1 MPEIKSMVMQKIGK
15 LIIVTL
21 ILTMFTGCYD
31 RDIIDK
37 KDFNHSLP
45 KVENLSY
52 VLEGNVAK
60 LSWQI
65 PDNIPADFNRPLEA
79 SIQVVE
85 DNIYRQR
92 FSVFD
97 EINSAEVTIDPD
109 KEYRVI
115 VKLLGFLTPEAR
127 EEGFTDRVFSEGVVI
142 NIQ

>member
-1 MPEIKSMVMQKIGK
+1 MPEIKSMVMRKIGI
-15 LIIVTL
+15 LIIITL
-21 ILTMFTGCYD
+21 ILAMFTGCYD
-31 RDIIDK
+31 RDIIDR

-65 PDNIPADFNRPLEA
+65 PGNIPADFNRPLEA

-92 FSVFD
+92 FSVFN

-115 VKLLGFLTPEAR
+115 VKLLGFLTPEAK
-127 EEGFTDRVFSEGVVI
+127 EEGFTDRVFSEGVI
-142 NIQ
+142 IEIK